1 MNHRK
6 VIFLISCVIEEI
18 QSFYYKTYA
27 FARIAQLHAT
37 DEQIDKLNGN
47 MHEHAVHIQTL
58 IQKIAD

>member
-1 MNHRK
+1 MR
-6 VIFLISCVIEEI
+6 LLGSL
-18 QSFYYKTYA
+18 
-27 FARIAQLHAT
+27 QLHAT